1 MNEIEDS
8 QSDERSSILLVELQG
23 SAQAVMLLHCVWA
36 ATVTKR
42 FEKDRPQL
50 KIISSIFE
58 DSEKCIVFKM
68 TISFFS

>member
-23 SAQAVMLLHCVWA
+23 SAQAVMLHCVWA

-68 TISFFS
+68 TILSFS